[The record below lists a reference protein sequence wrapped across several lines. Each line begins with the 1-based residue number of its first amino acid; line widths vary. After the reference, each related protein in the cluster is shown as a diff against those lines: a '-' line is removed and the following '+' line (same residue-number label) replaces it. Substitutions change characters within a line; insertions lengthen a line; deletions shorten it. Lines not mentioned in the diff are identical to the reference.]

1 MTVEEFRT
9 ELEKI
14 VSDLTSSGFSS
25 INTEKVENL
34 NKIAVSAAELGLKE
48 GKHLLENLSGAM
60 KAIQDGK
67 SSAESGSLRLT
78 ALDFYAKKLS
88 GSGNIEDL

>member
-9 ELEKI
+9 ELERI
-14 VSDLTSSGFSS
+14 VSDLTSSGFTN
-25 INTEKVENL
+25 IDTEKVENL
-34 NKIAVSAAELGLKE
+34 NKIAASAAELGLKE

-60 KAIQDGK
+60 KAIKEGK
-67 SSAESGSLRLT
+67 TSAESGSLRLT